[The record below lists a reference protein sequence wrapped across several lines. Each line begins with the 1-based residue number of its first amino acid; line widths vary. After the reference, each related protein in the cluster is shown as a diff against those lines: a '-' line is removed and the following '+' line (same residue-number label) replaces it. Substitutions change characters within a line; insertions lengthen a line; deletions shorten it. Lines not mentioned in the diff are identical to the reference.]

1 MAAVAARRHL
11 FRVGRAPGCSGAH
24 LRAVAAPRVGGQLAC
39 FCSGE
44 VQIQGAS
51 ASSSLDVHKPRP
63 VRPLTFTSDVLIFES
78 EVDVQELVLIARRK
92 CVAGAGLAMAGFYA
106 LLSSLSSAGGLPL
119 ELLMFLSFS
128 AAANSYIL
136 VIMGQRLIRGLAAR
150 HVDRVTVL
158 PTPQNSAQE
167 QEQEEKERTAAEK
180 LLLNLAS
187 TEERLRVTPEVR
199 LQVRT
204 ASSERWLSLVE
215 PLEFEDENEESGDTR
230 KASFADLCGQL
241 RLLDIDE
248 EAGMCHEQ
256 ALVSALKASKK
267 VVVDERAEPR
277 SDAGP
282 SLEVP
287 MGAPAPGVMLSEV
300 MKTDVEKAAKMAS
313 SEGIADA
320 IDNIGRRALFGGTC
334 VLGGGLL
341 FVVGERSRDA
351 DGVPRWNNLR
361 RLLV

>member
-267 VVVDERAEPR
+267 V
-277 SDAGP
+277 
-282 SLEVP
+282 P

>member
-128 AAANSYIL
+128 AA
-136 VIMGQRLIRGLAAR
+136 
-150 HVDRVTVL
+150 VDRVTVL